1 MTLPPGSG
9 VSVAGSGAGHGSGSG
24 VTVIAAVRQLLWKDL
39 LLEWRGRE
47 ITTAMVVFSML
58 VAVVFNFAFSPTPAD
73 AVRLLPGML
82 WVTLAFASTLGLSR
96 SFVLEHDHG
105 AIEALRLFPFDPS
118 LIYVGKLIANLLYL
132 LVLEALILP
141 ALAAIAGISL
151 RGSAGALALI
161 LLLGSVGLVAVGTI
175 FSAMSVNTRIREVLL
190 PVLMFPLAA
199 PVLIS
204 GVRAMLGV
212 LGGGSLASV
221 LPGLRILM
229 AFDVIF
235 LVVGYLI
242 FEFVLEE

>member
-1 MTLPPGSG
+1 MSALT
-9 VSVAGSGAGHGSGSG
+9 
-24 VTVIAAVRQLLWKDL
+24 AVRHLVWKDL
-39 LLEWRGRE
+39 VLEWRGRE
-47 ITTAMVVFSML
+47 ILTAMVVFSML
-58 VAVVFNFAFSPTPAD
+58 VAVVFNFAFSPSPAD

-96 SFVLEHDHG
+96 SFVLEQDHG

-118 LIYVGKLIANLLYL
+118 LIYVGKLLANLLYL
-132 LVLEALILP
+132 LAVEVLVLP

-151 RGSAGALALI
+151 LGSAAPLALI
-161 LLLGSVGLVAVGTI
+161 LVLGSIGLVAVGTI
-175 FSAMSVNTRIREVLL
+175 FSAMSVNTSIREVLL

-212 LGGGSLASV
+212 LAGGSLSAV
-221 LPGLRILM
+221 MPGLRILIV
-229 AFDVIF
+229 FDVVF
-235 LVVGYLI
+235 LVVGYVI

>member
-1 MTLPPGSG
+1 
-9 VSVAGSGAGHGSGSG
+9 VSAL
-24 VTVIAAVRQLLWKDL
+24 TAVRRLVEKDL
-39 LLEWRGRE
+39 VLEWRGRE
-47 ITTAMVVFSML
+47 ILTAMAVFSML
-58 VAVVFNFAFSPTPAD
+58 VAVVFNFAFSPSPED
-73 AVRLLPGML
+73 AHRLLPGML

-118 LIYVGKLIANLLYL
+118 LIYAGKLLANLIYL
-132 LVLEALILP
+132 LAVEALLLP

-151 RGSAGALALI
+151 RGSVGPLAVI
-161 LLLGSVGLVAVGTI
+161 LVLGSIGLVAVGTL
-175 FSAMSVNTRIREVLL
+175 FAAMSVNTRIREVLL

-212 LGGGSLASV
+212 LAGGSLGSV
-221 LPGLRILM
+221 LPGLRIL
-229 AFDVIF
+229 AVFDVIF
-235 LVVGYLI
+235 VVVGYVI

>member
-1 MTLPPGSG
+1 MSAL
-9 VSVAGSGAGHGSGSG
+9 
-24 VTVIAAVRQLLWKDL
+24 AAVRHLLWKDL
-39 LLEWRGRE
+39 VLEWRGRE
-47 ITTAMVVFSML
+47 ILTAMVVFSML
-58 VAVVFNFAFSPTPAD
+58 VAVVFNFAFSPSPGD
-73 AVRLLPGML
+73 AARLLPGML

-118 LIYVGKLIANLLYL
+118 LIYVAKLLANLLYL
-132 LVLEALILP
+132 LAVEALVLP

-151 RGSAGALALI
+151 IGSAAPLALI
-161 LLLGSVGLVAVGTI
+161 LVLGSIGLVAVGTI

-190 PVLMFPLAA
+190 PVLLFPLAA

-212 LGGGSLASV
+212 LAGESLSAV
-221 LPGLRILM
+221 LPGVRILV

-235 LVVGYLI
+235 LVVGYVI

>member
-1 MTLPPGSG
+1 MSAL
-9 VSVAGSGAGHGSGSG
+9 
-24 VTVIAAVRQLLWKDL
+24 AAVRHLLWKDL
-39 LLEWRGRE
+39 VLEWRGRE
-47 ITTAMVVFSML
+47 ILTAMVVFSML
-58 VAVVFNFAFSPTPAD
+58 VAVVFNFAFSPSAGD
-73 AVRLLPGML
+73 AARLLPGML

-96 SFVLEHDHG
+96 SFVLEQDHG

-118 LIYVGKLIANLLYL
+118 LIYVAKLLANLLYL
-132 LVLEALILP
+132 LAVEALVLP

-151 RGSAGALALI
+151 MGSAAPLALI
-161 LLLGSVGLVAVGTI
+161 LVLGSIGLVAVGTI

-190 PVLMFPLAA
+190 PVLLFPLAA

-212 LGGGSLASV
+212 LAGESLSAV
-221 LPGLRILM
+221 LPGVRILV

-235 LVVGYLI
+235 LVVGYGI

>member
-1 MTLPPGSG
+1 MSAL
-9 VSVAGSGAGHGSGSG
+9 
-24 VTVIAAVRQLLWKDL
+24 AAVRHLLWKDL
-39 LLEWRGRE
+39 VLEWRGRE
-47 ITTAMVVFSML
+47 ILTAMVVFSML
-58 VAVVFNFAFSPTPAD
+58 VAVVFNFAFSPSPGD
-73 AVRLLPGML
+73 AARLLPGML

-118 LIYVGKLIANLLYL
+118 LIYVAKLLANLLYL
-132 LVLEALILP
+132 LAVEALVLP

-151 RGSAGALALI
+151 IGSAAPLALI
-161 LLLGSVGLVAVGTI
+161 LVLGSIGLVAVGTI

-190 PVLMFPLAA
+190 PVLLFPLAA

-212 LGGGSLASV
+212 LAGGSLSAV
-221 LPGLRILM
+221 LPGVRILV

-235 LVVGYLI
+235 LVVGYVI

>member
-1 MTLPPGSG
+1 MSALT
-9 VSVAGSGAGHGSGSG
+9 
-24 VTVIAAVRQLLWKDL
+24 AVRHLVWKDL
-39 LLEWRGRE
+39 VLEWRGRE
-47 ITTAMVVFSML
+47 ILTAMVVFSML
-58 VAVVFNFAFSPTPAD
+58 VAVVFNFAFSPSPAD

-118 LIYVGKLIANLLYL
+118 LIYVGKLLANLLYL
-132 LVLEALILP
+132 LAVELLVLP

-151 RGSAGALALI
+151 LGSAAPLALI
-161 LLLGSVGLVAVGTI
+161 LVLGSIGLVAVGTI

-204 GVRAMLGV
+204 GGRAMLGV
-212 LGGGSLASV
+212 LAGGSLSAV
-221 LPGLRILM
+221 MPGLRILIV
-229 AFDVIF
+229 FDVVF
-235 LVVGYLI
+235 LVVGYVI

>member
-1 MTLPPGSG
+1 MSAL
-9 VSVAGSGAGHGSGSG
+9 
-24 VTVIAAVRQLLWKDL
+24 AAVRHLVWKDL
-39 LLEWRGRE
+39 VLEWRGRE
-47 ITTAMVVFSML
+47 ILTAMVVFSML
-58 VAVVFNFAFSPTPAD
+58 VAVVFNFAFSPSPTD
-73 AVRLLPGML
+73 AARLLPGML

-118 LIYVGKLIANLLYL
+118 LIYVAKLLANLLYL
-132 LVLEALILP
+132 LAVEALVLP

-151 RGSAGALALI
+151 AGSAAPLALI
-161 LLLGSVGLVAVGTI
+161 LVLGSIGLVAVGTI

-190 PVLMFPLAA
+190 PVLMFPLAT

-212 LGGGSLASV
+212 LAGRPLGEV
-221 LPGLRILM
+221 LPGLRILV

-235 LVVGYLI
+235 LVVGYVI

>member
-1 MTLPPGSG
+1 MSAL
-9 VSVAGSGAGHGSGSG
+9 
-24 VTVIAAVRQLLWKDL
+24 AAVRHLLWKDL
-39 LLEWRGRE
+39 VLEWRGRE
-47 ITTAMVVFSML
+47 ILTAMVVFSML
-58 VAVVFNFAFSPTPAD
+58 VAVVFNFAFSPSPGD
-73 AVRLLPGML
+73 AARLLPGML

-96 SFVLEHDHG
+96 SFVLEQDHG

-118 LIYVGKLIANLLYL
+118 LIYVAKLLANLLYL
-132 LVLEALILP
+132 LAVEALVLP

-151 RGSAGALALI
+151 IGSAAPLALI
-161 LLLGSVGLVAVGTI
+161 LVLGSIGLVAVGTI

-190 PVLMFPLAA
+190 PVLLFPLAA

-212 LGGGSLASV
+212 LAGGSLSAV
-221 LPGLRILM
+221 LPGVRILV

-235 LVVGYLI
+235 LVVGYVI